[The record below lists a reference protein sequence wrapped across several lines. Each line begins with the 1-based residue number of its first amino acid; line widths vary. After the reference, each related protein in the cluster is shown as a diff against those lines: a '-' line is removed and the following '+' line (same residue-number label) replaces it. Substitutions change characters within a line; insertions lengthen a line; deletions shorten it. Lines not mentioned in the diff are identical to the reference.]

1 MNSMRRKRANTNMAK
16 EQLEKALIVGNNMRM
31 LQEGLDNVLNHLK
44 TVNDDGFER
53 IDMIARSIGES
64 QLVEQ

>member
-1 MNSMRRKRANTNMAK
+1 MAK